1 MVKGNKI
8 FGNLIVQLLYMKKY
22 LIIAGLALVTAG
34 GATAALLNNNT
45 DKKQTKKETKK
56 NCIEKKQCSKSARYA

>member
-1 MVKGNKI
+1 
-8 FGNLIVQLLYMKKY
+8 MKKY

-45 DKKQTKKETKK
+45 DKKKTKKETKQ
-56 NCIEKKQCSKSARYA
+56 NCIEKKQCSRSAKTASL